1 MSQPIIKIENLSKLY
16 RLGEVGTGTLS
27 HDLNRWWATK
37 VLRREDPNSK
47 IGTVNDRT
55 QAAKKGEHVWALRD
69 INLELQ
75 EGDVLGII
83 GKNGAGK
90 STLLKL
96 LSQVTSPT
104 TGRIRARGR
113 MASLLE
119 VGTGFH
125 PEMTGREN
133 IYMNGTIMGMRKTE
147 ITDKLDEIVEFSG
160 VAKYLDTPVKR
171 YSSGM
176 SVRLGFAIAAH
187 LEPEILVVDEVLAVG
202 DAEFQKKAIGK
213 MQDVSKSHGRT
224 VLFVSHNM
232 AAVKSLCKNGM
243 VLINGSQCFEGK
255 ITDAI
260 DFYQDS
266 NALATSEN
274 NHWEFGDNA
283 ENNNIRVNSIKISP
297 QYGTTLDISSGVQI
311 EIDFFNKIKDITED
325 LTFEI
330 LTKDDVL
337 VFHHGFVFAKDR
349 NSKLGEHKITAV
361 IPPHLLN
368 ANIYSMNLIFGQSQ
382 RYVLFRQ
389 DRICAFEVENIP
401 MENNMTVL
409 PGVVR
414 PAINYSLECHDSSAT
429 SSSLRVEDRRT
440 EPPDTGEE
448 TMTGGRFKRVTDYVK
463 DEESFC
469 LTYGDGVSDVNIAK
483 LISFHKPQK
492 VKAKVTATIPLGR
505 FGALDLKG
513 CKVNGFMEKPKGDGA
528 MINGGFFVLSPKVI
542 EYITDDQTIWEHD
555 PLERLAQEGDL
566 AAFQYHGLWQPMD
579 TLRDKTYLEELWKK

>member
-1 MSQPIIKIENLSKLY
+1 MSQPIIKIENLGKLY

-27 HDLNRWWATK
+27 HDLNRWWKTK
-37 VLRREDPNSK
+37 ILGKEDPYSK
-47 IGTVNDRT
+47 VGTVNDRT
-55 QAAKKGEHVWALRD
+55 QAAQKGEHVWALRD

-75 EGDVLGII
+75 AGDVLGII

-96 LSQVTSPT
+96 LSQVTSPS
-104 TGRIRARGR
+104 TGHIRARGR

-133 IYMNGTIMGMRKTE
+133 IYMNGTIMGMRRKE
-147 ITDKLDEIVEFSG
+147 ITSKLDEIVDFSG

-176 SVRLGFAIAAH
+176 TVRLGFAIAAH

-232 AAVKSLCKNGM
+232 AAVKSLCKNGI
-243 VLINGSQCFEGK
+243 VLINGYKQFEGK

-260 DFYQDS
+260 DFYQDN
-266 NALATSEN
+266 NALITSEN
-274 NHWEFGDNA
+274 NYWEFGNDA
-283 ENNNIRVNSIKISP
+283 ENDNIRVDSIKITP
-297 QYGTTLDISSGVQI
+297 LNGTALDISSGVQI

-330 LTKDDVL
+330 LTKEDIL

-349 NSKLGEHKITAV
+349 NSKEGKYKITAV
-361 IPPHLLN
+361 IPPYLLN
-368 ANIYSMNLIFGQSQ
+368 ANTYSMNLIFGQNQS
-382 RYVLFRQ
+382 YLLFRQ

-401 MENNMTVL
+401 LENNMRVS
-409 PGVVR
+409 PGVVK
-414 PAINYSLECHDSSAT
+414 PAISYSLEFHDST
-429 SSSLRVEDRRT
+429 TTRSSWHPEVRRT
-440 EPPDTGEE
+440 EPPI
-448 TMTGGRFKRVTDYVK
+448 KV
-463 DEESFC
+463 ESFEPLATAHSC
-469 LTYGDGVSDVNIAK
+469 GL
-483 LISFHKPQK
+483 KPQSK
-492 VKAKVTATIPLGR
+492 RI
-505 FGALDLKG
+505 
-513 CKVNGFMEKPKGDGA
+513 
-528 MINGGFFVLSPKVI
+528 
-542 EYITDDQTIWEHD
+542 Q
-555 PLERLAQEGDL
+555 
-566 AAFQYHGLWQPMD
+566 
-579 TLRDKTYLEELWKK
+579 KKHSRKYRK